1 MNLHM
6 EQAAPA
12 TLKNYILYSAA
23 LQSGAAAMICLS
35 RSNIILQDSFPRPG
49 DPPRR
54 PESHGA
60 DPEKQEVIVKRGA
73 IEVPDFKKILETVRV
88 FDYIVL

>member
-12 TLKNYILYSAA
+12 TLKDYILYSAA

-35 RSNIILQDSFPRPG
+35 RSNIILQNPFPRPG

-60 DPEKQEVIVKRGA
+60 DLEKQEVVVNENLPSRSLDQVNKCTYYNGDM
-73 IEVPDFKKILETVRV
+73 E
-88 FDYIVL
+88 

>member
-12 TLKNYILYSAA
+12 TLKDYILYSAA

-35 RSNIILQDSFPRPG
+35 RSNIILQDPFPRPG

-60 DPEKQEVIVKRGA
+60 DPEKQEVVVKRESTFT
-73 IEVPDFKKILETVRV
+73 IT
-88 FDYIVL
+88 